1 LATILSPLFSPSD
14 EEEVRIHDGSV
25 KITDEEFR
33 KIRLCGGDGRD
44 YFYTKDSAYLYM
56 EGEPS

>member
-1 LATILSPLFSPSD
+1 LATILSTFVSPSD
-14 EEEVRIHDGSV
+14 EEEERIHDGSV
-25 KITDEEFR
+25 KIIDKEFR
-33 KIRLCGGDGRD
+33 KTRLCRGDGRD